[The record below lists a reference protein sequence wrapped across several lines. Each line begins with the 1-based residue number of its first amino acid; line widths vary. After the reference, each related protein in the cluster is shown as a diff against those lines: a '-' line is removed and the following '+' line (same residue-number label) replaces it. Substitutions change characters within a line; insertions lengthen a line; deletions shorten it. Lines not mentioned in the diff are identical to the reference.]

1 MTQMVA
7 RFRCGAIKTRRRP
20 TAAISGDMPS
30 PSESRRTFENT
41 VPARPS
47 LARLIAYGAANNA
60 GKDRVKL
67 RLGSRATGTGGSNV
81 ARSIQNI
88 KLFRPSAA
96 RSIDFGQFAPMFRFD
111 AARYRNAIS

>member
-60 GKDRVKL
+60 GKDRGKASPGQQGN
-67 RLGSRATGTGGSNV
+67 RNGW
-81 ARSIQNI
+81 I
-88 KLFRPSAA
+88 KC
-96 RSIDFGQFAPMFRFD
+96 G
-111 AARYRNAIS
+111 AIHTKH